1 MDFNTLAVE
10 CAPWVAPQT
19 LAAIVRTESEFK
31 PLTIGVNGGHRL
43 VRQPA
48 TLEEAI
54 VTAKW
59 LINSGYNIDLGLGQ
73 VNSSN
78 LVKTGLTIESA
89 FDPCKNLAASAAIL
103 QSNYVAA
110 NPVKKGEQR
119 ALHEALSAYNTGSY
133 TRGFTNGYVQKVVG
147 NASSTVAPIPLA
159 RKVSSVA
166 IKKNVAMFNRTPLEK
181 TPEVASVYVDVSKSM
196 KSDDQVN
203 AVQDEQMVMIYR

>member
-103 QSNYVAA
+103 QSNYVGA

-147 NASSTVAPIPLA
+147 NASSTVTPIPLA
-159 RKVSSVA
+159 RSGPPVA
-166 IKKNVAMFNRTPLEK
+166 MKKNVALFKRVPVEK
-181 TPEVASVYVDVSKSM
+181 TPEVASVFVDEKKNEKTESQE
-196 KSDDQVN
+196 D
-203 AVQDEQMVMIYR
+203 AFEDEQIVMIYR